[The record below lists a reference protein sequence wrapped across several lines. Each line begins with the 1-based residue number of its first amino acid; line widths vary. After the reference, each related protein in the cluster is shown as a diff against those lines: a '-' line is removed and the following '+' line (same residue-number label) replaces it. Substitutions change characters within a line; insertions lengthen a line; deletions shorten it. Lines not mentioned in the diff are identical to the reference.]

1 MLQKK
6 ILKKLVAATIMT
18 GVLTSCAHLTPSEKK
33 PTPTELN
40 VKKVVLDNG
49 LTILI
54 APNPKLPIVSYY
66 TLFDVGGRYEVK
78 GTTGAT
84 HFLEHMMFKGA
95 QKYGPG
101 QFDTLIERNGGVT
114 NAYTTNDATV
124 YYENIPS
131 SFVEKMVDLESDRI
145 QHLLLEPVSFDSE
158 RQVIFEERK
167 MRYENSPDGFIY
179 LMMMKKVFEG
189 TPYGQSVIGDV
200 EDLKDLSRDQ
210 VMDFFKTYYTP
221 DNAIIAIA
229 GDVDPDKLLPI
240 LKEKYGSIPRSK
252 ILTDLKAKRDDPA
265 NYVLKAHF
273 NSEYSFYST
282 NPIPKFTMA
291 FKGEKAGTRRAFVL
305 DVLAY
310 MLGNGGSSFLS
321 QKYVRNANPLLSDIS
336 MSSYNLRHA
345 GVFYLSG
352 ELMENVNIDKVKT
365 QLKGDIKNFCK
376 DALDARTLQK
386 TKNQILSTAYHQM
399 KTNSGMA
406 STILMNEKV
415 YGNYNYGV
423 KEMEIYNSVT
433 ESEVKKEC
441 NDILVN
447 SDSIF
452 ISTWDKFPKN
462 IAASVT
468 QNGEVK

>member
-6 ILKKLVAATIMT
+6 LSARLVSLTLLAI
-18 GVLTSCAHLTPSEKK
+18 VLSGCAHLGENSKK
-33 PTPTELN
+33 PAPAQLN
-40 VKKVVLDNG
+40 VKKIVLDNG
-49 LTILI
+49 LTVLI

-101 QFDTLIERNGGVT
+101 QFDDLIEKNGGMT

-124 YYENIPS
+124 YYQNIPS
-131 SFVEKMVDLESDRI
+131 SFVEKMIDLEVDRV
-145 QHLLLEPVSFDSE
+145 QHLLLEPISFESE

-189 TPYGQSVIGDV
+189 TPYGQSVIGDLD
-200 EDLKDLSRDQ
+200 DLKALKRDQ
-210 VMDFFKTYYTP
+210 VMDFFKTYYAP
-221 DNAIIAIA
+221 DNAILTIA
-229 GDVDPDKLLPI
+229 GDVDPDKLIPFI
-240 LKEKYGSIPRSK
+240 KEKYGSISHSK
-252 ILTDLKAKRDDPA
+252 GLGELKTKRDDPG
-265 NYVLKAHF
+265 NYVLKANF
-273 NSEYSFYST
+273 NTEYTYYAT

-291 FKGEKAGTRRAFVL
+291 FKGEKLGTRRAFVL

-310 MLGNGGSSFLS
+310 MLGNGGSSYLS
-321 QKYVRNANPLLSDIS
+321 QKYVRNQSPLLSDIS
-336 MSSYNLRHA
+336 LSSYNLRHA

-352 ELMENVNIDKVKT
+352 ELMNNEPIDKAKK
-365 QLKGDIKNFCK
+365 QLKMDIKNFCSEG
-376 DALDARTLQK
+376 LDARTLQK
-386 TKNQILSTAYHQM
+386 TKNQIMSQAYQQM
-399 KTNSGMA
+399 KTNAGMA
-406 STILMNEKV
+406 STIMMNEK
-415 YGNYNYGV
+415 NYGDYAYGT

-441 NDILVN
+441 NSIFVN
-447 SDSIF
+447 SESIF
-452 ISTWDKFPKN
+452 ITTWDKYPKI
-462 IAASVT
+462 IAASNSVET
-468 QNGEVK
+468 K